1 MEKLMVLICM
11 PGLKVDRLD
20 SGGRNQCREYG
31 GMQELNMNNGNLE
44 ISSSVMSVEFRA
56 QSLHP
61 LENSQLQASPL

>member
-1 MEKLMVLICM
+1 MVLICM

-31 GMQELNMNNGNLE
+31 GMQEQNMNNGNLE
-44 ISSSVMSVEFRA
+44 ISSVLSVEFRA

-61 LENSQLQASPL
+61 RENSQLQARPS